1 MMQAWLPIRNKI
13 LLYISKKQF
22 LIRLQWNYRYN
33 NGNVF
38 DWCCLEYWL
47 VTKKPNHSFTL
58 FTFLS

>member
-22 LIRLQWNYRYN
+22 LIRLQWNYRYD

-47 VTKKPNHSFTL
+47 VI
-58 FTFLS
+58 